1 MAKTKLIIKDDQIL
15 VDAEV
20 IFAEIKKAKGD
31 WKKVEQEV
39 MAMLEA
45 FRG

>member
-1 MAKTKLIIKDDQIL
+1 MAKTKLVIKDDQVL

-20 IFAEIKKAKGD
+20 IFAEIRKAKGD
-31 WKKVEQEV
+31 WQKIEKEIK
-39 MAMLEA
+39 AMIEA